1 MKVLQIHFIKDVV
14 KIKRT
19 SINAARKGATEVNVS
34 GSSSAKSS
42 DSATRKGASNEHV
55 HGR

>member
-42 DSATRKGASNEHV
+42 DSATRKGASNGHV